1 MCSIRRNNQK
11 MILETYKIRGLIK
24 EKNNIINDFKLMN
37 NIIFSDN
44 IWDFSYLNK
53 LNRES
58 SNYKFNFSNISEEY
72 LNYIKVIVLE
82 EIIYSQKK
90 IQTINKTFDILRTIS
105 NEFNTLGVISP
116 ILVNDT
122 FIKDYINNKEK
133 VNGYGYLSR
142 VIPVLKQLLLL
153 IYNLEEKC
161 NDDIIR
167 YLDYKY
173 KYYNSLKHK
182 KSSNE
187 YIPDD
192 FLNNLVSCAVK
203 DGSNNKFK
211 ETYRIF
217 SNLLIIVAE
226 TGMRIE
232 ELILLETNKLNTI
245 KVGDKDVYYLNF
257 ISTKS
262 ASNDNG
268 YKDTYCYLTDLA
280 ADAYKRAERIVNQLI
295 DNMSLKVKFN
305 LYRDIIK
312 NEMKDIDWDKLEI
325 NNFEEVLSG
334 EQLESLNNLARRYIF
349 ISGSYM

>member
-142 VIPVLKQLLLL
+142 VIPVLKQLL
-153 IYNLEEKC
+153 
-161 NDDIIR
+161 
-167 YLDYKY
+167 
-173 KYYNSLKHK
+173 
-182 KSSNE
+182 
-187 YIPDD
+187 
-192 FLNNLVSCAVK
+192 
-203 DGSNNKFK
+203 
-211 ETYRIF
+211 
-217 SNLLIIVAE
+217 
-226 TGMRIE
+226 
-232 ELILLETNKLNTI
+232 
-245 KVGDKDVYYLNF
+245 
-257 ISTKS
+257 
-262 ASNDNG
+262 
-268 YKDTYCYLTDLA
+268 
-280 ADAYKRAERIVNQLI
+280 
-295 DNMSLKVKFN
+295 
-305 LYRDIIK
+305 
-312 NEMKDIDWDKLEI
+312 
-325 NNFEEVLSG
+325 
-334 EQLESLNNLARRYIF
+334 
-349 ISGSYM
+349 